1 MERQE
6 ELSRELKEQMVQVDN
21 HEGTPLA
28 LLTETMLRNPDK
40 VKDWLNIADKHM
52 MNYASNPDVFLLPKA
67 HEFMK
72 PLIEAFTR
80 STEGYARYL
89 VDLRDNFDRRS
100 LPFVEIQAI
109 YRRVNGRAVQQA
121 RRERIARAVAKAEE
135 LYGEIPY
142 TKRMQWM
149 AEREHEWAQRR
160 LGFLEAQRER
170 LKLEH
175 LDVEVRTEMLLEF
188 WDIIDTEIYKG
199 ELPPWN

>member
-1 MERQE
+1 
-6 ELSRELKEQMVQVDN
+6 
-21 HEGTPLA
+21 
-28 LLTETMLRNPDK
+28 
-40 VKDWLNIADKHM
+40 
-52 MNYASNPDVFLLPKA
+52 
-67 HEFMK
+67 
-72 PLIEAFTR
+72 LIEAFAHD
-80 STEGYARYL
+80 TEGYAQYL

-170 LKLEH
+170 LKQERLAV
-175 LDVEVRTEMLLEF
+175 DVRTEMLLEF

>member
-1 MERQE
+1 
-6 ELSRELKEQMVQVDN
+6 MVKVDN
-21 HEGTPLA
+21 HEGTPLS
-28 LLTETMLRNPDK
+28 LLTETRLRNPDK

-72 PLIEAFTR
+72 PLIEAFAHN
-80 STEGYARYL
+80 TEGYAQYL

-160 LGFLEAQRER
+160 LTFLEQQRER
-170 LKLEH
+170 LKQERLAV
-175 LDVEVRTEMLLEF
+175 DVRTEMLLEF